1 MSSKCVDCVRKNKL
15 LFEASL
21 HYGTVE
27 RQNAMLIEIVDK
39 KEAENFQLRKMLRG
53 LLQSER
59 EPTPGEMR
67 TANLK

>member
-1 MSSKCVDCVRKNKL
+1 MDCERKNKL

-53 LLQSER
+53 LQSER